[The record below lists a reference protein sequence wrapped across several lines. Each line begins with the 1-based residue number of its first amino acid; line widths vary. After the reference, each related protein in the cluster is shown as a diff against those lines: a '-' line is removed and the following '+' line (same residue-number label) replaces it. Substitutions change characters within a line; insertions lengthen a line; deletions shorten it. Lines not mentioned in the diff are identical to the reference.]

1 MTDQDVAEI
10 RAELNARGRA
20 NEELLKEGKG
30 RRNWWTWIARQAGYS
45 YGTIARFRR
54 DAYYPGNNERVAE
67 RLRDVLRNDKASE
80 DDHNIYAK

>member
-1 MTDQDVAEI
+1 MTKQEVAEI

-20 NEELLKEGKG
+20 NDQLLKVGKG

-54 DAYYPGNNERVAE
+54 DVYYPGNNELVAE
-67 RLRDVLRNDKASE
+67 RLRDLLRNDKAS
-80 DDHNIYAK
+80 DAGHNIYGK

>member
-30 RRNWWTWIARQAGYS
+30 RLNWWTWIARQAGYS

-54 DAYYPGNNERVAE
+54 DVLSGNNECGTPE
-67 RLRDVLRNDKASE
+67 MLPQG
-80 DDHNIYAK
+80 